1 MATQAS
7 TAYSSVWAL
16 SSESRGFGH
25 SSKLKK
31 DVDRL
36 AIVSKHTYNTKHTTT
51 AYIND

>member
-36 AIVSKHTYNTKHTTT
+36 AIVSKHTFLQQH
-51 AYIND
+51 I